1 MASRRLQR
9 RRGGTA
15 VRYFLSITLFFIF
28 IISCYSQSIPIT
40 DTIYEQQHN
49 QINLRFTRTST
60 NTGIEWKT
68 ILTNRDGKELT
79 LHSDSIEKN
88 LVWEHY
94 ESVGESPIDLY
105 NIAGSYSDGK
115 NLYVIYNRFGQ
126 VFIVK
131 YTLEEAEK
139 LKKEEKTLLR
149 FSASGSFG
157 HMVNQARFIK
167 IYGNIYFSLYTGHS
181 FTGTRTNIFR
191 LNPITYNIKQIYFK
205 ENPVPVKVI
214 SVDNFGKVEY
224 EQTKRKIEYYENL
237 NASEKTKNKSIAPT
251 ENEIKRLN
259 TIEQYLEKPFCFK
272 VMDINEEK
280 YKEEN
285 INLQNTGITDYPLF
299 GKIEDSHKIDKAKI
313 KYAEQ
318 YIKEVL
324 AVCKE
329 KDANKIQLLDFI
341 YDSGQEN
348 IIYFFCQKNTKKVEI
363 IRYNNYNNEWLLGDY
378 KEEEVEQ
385 P

>member
-1 MASRRLQR
+1 MAHRGLSRRR
-9 RRGGTA
+9 NTGA
-15 VRYFLSITLFFIF
+15 VKIFLSITFLLTSFAYCYCQT
-28 IISCYSQSIPIT
+28 ISAT
-40 DTIYEQQHN
+40 DTIYQQQHN
-49 QINLRFTRTST
+49 QISLRFTRTST

-105 NIAGSYSDGK
+105 NISGSHLDGK
-115 NLYVIYNRFGQ
+115 NLYIIYNRFGQ
-126 VFIVK
+126 VFITT
-131 YTLEEAEK
+131 YIFLEGEK
-139 LKKEEKTLLR
+139 FEKEEKIIQN
-149 FSASGSFG
+149 SSSSGSFG
-157 HMVNQARFIK
+157 NMSNQAQFRK

-214 SVDNFGKVEY
+214 SVDNFGKIEY

-237 NASEKTKNKSIAPT
+237 SASEKTKNKSIAPT

-259 TIEQYLEKPFCFK
+259 TIEQYLEKPFYFK

-285 INLQNTGITDYPLF
+285 TNLQNTGITDYPLF
-299 GKIEDSHKIDKAKI
+299 GKIEDSHKIDEAKI

-324 AVCKE
+324 AVYKE

-341 YDSGQEN
+341 YDSGQKN
-348 IIYFFCQKNTKKVEI
+348 IIYFFYQKNTKEVKI
-363 IRYNNYNNEWLLGDY
+363 IRYDNYKNEWLLRDY
-378 KEEEVEQ
+378 QEEEVQE